1 MDQELDAQRI
11 TNISVAQQPTLAEK
25 PVSPNKLIVAALS
38 LMLATA
44 GTMGLVLVSEKF
56 DSRIRTEEQVEQ
68 TLQIPVLATVPEG
81 RLYGGIPAANG

>member
-1 MDQELDAQRI
+1 
-11 TNISVAQQPTLAEK
+11 
-25 PVSPNKLIVAALS
+25 
-38 LMLATA
+38 MLATA

-68 TLQIPVLATVPEG
+68 TLQIPVLAAVPEG